1 MIPDSK
7 LKISFQQMALRGA
20 EVLAK
25 QPKITFAQA
34 VEQAQKLKENSKVN
48 FISKKKKHRPDTL

>member
-1 MIPDSK
+1 MIPDNK
-7 LKISFQQMALRGA
+7 LKISFQEMALRGA

-34 VEQAQKLKENSKVN
+34 VQQAQRLKENSKVN
-48 FISKKKKHRPDTL
+48 ASLKKSRITP

>member
-7 LKISFQQMALRGA
+7 LKISFQDMALRGA

-25 QPKITFAQA
+25 QPKITFEQA
-34 VEQAQKLKENSKVN
+34 VEQAQRLKKNSKVN
-48 FISKKKKHRPDTL
+48 SSMKKSKQNA

>member
-7 LKISFQQMALRGA
+7 LKISFQDMALRGA

-25 QPKITFAQA
+25 QPKITFEQA
-34 VEQAQKLKENSKVN
+34 VEQAQRLKKNSKVN
-48 FISKKKKHRPDTL
+48 SSLKKSKQNA

>member
-7 LKISFQQMALRGA
+7 LKISFQEMALRGA
-20 EVLAK
+20 EILAK

-34 VEQAQKLKENSKVN
+34 VEQAQRLKENSKVN
-48 FISKKKKHRPDTL
+48 SSSKKNRQ

>member
-7 LKISFQQMALRGA
+7 LKISFEEMALRGA

-25 QPKITFAQA
+25 RPKVTFAQA
-34 VEQAQKLKENSKVN
+34 VEQAQRLKENSKV
-48 FISKKKKHRPDTL
+48 SSSVKKSRQSA